1 MAAMH
6 QEKEPFWPIVTG
18 SAPRAVRETEYGR
31 RHGLKKSG
39 SENLPVDATAIA
51 RRRPPAPSCCTCA
64 HAMLAKPRF

>member
-1 MAAMH
+1 MAAMR

-39 SENLPVDATAIA
+39 SENLPVDAAAIHA
-51 RRRPPAPSCCTCA
+51 PPAPRRHVAPARTLC
-64 HAMLAKPRF
+64 